1 MCSASVTL
9 TEQDDLLNDLP
20 RLRVTLPTTTT
31 NIGQE
36 SVAGAAG
43 GTLGKQESAERT
55 YLLAIPRSS
64 LVVTKRNENMS
75 NDNKEGNVSS
85 QEVKGEEQD
94 TFIIRDTSKELFPKF
109 PIRQSSI
116 SRILKME
123 PLKNASNQFADS
135 PRPRLRPAMCNMD
148 HKQILFQH
156 ASPLRTKFD
165 LEGGNF
171 DVFSSTTE
179 KYSGYPALWNGR
191 TSQNLSCR
199 NAGASMLQE
208 ISGRC
213 FDEENKF
220 NPLKDCA
227 VKLERSHLDGA
238 DDAFEESFLSDVVEE
253 KEEEEGL
260 YPKYH
265 RSEIELIARDSI
277 DLEKEIKQASLIA
290 SNKRSQNSFTSR
302 KAKKKEFS
310 IDEEDINSPWT
321 PPETPENNYD
331 FRSNIDIE

>member
-1 MCSASVTL
+1 MS
-9 TEQDDLLNDLP
+9 
-20 RLRVTLPTTTT
+20 
-31 NIGQE
+31 
-36 SVAGAAG
+36 

-64 LVVTKRNENMS
+64 LVVSKRTENIS
-75 NDNKEGNVSS
+75 NDNREGNVSS
-85 QEVKGEEQD
+85 QEVKGEERE

-123 PLKNASNQFADS
+123 PLKNSSNQFGDS
-135 PRPRLRPAMCNMD
+135 PRPRFRPAMCNMD

-156 ASPLRTKFD
+156 ASPLKTKFD
-165 LEGGNF
+165 LEGGSF
-171 DVFSSTTE
+171 DVFSTTGQLSAPCALASCHDRFPSPRTE
-179 KYSGYPALWNGR
+179 KYSGYPALGNGR

-220 NPLKDCA
+220 SALKDCA
-227 VKLERSHLDGA
+227 VNLERIHRDGA
-238 DDAFEESFLSDVVEE
+238 DNAIEESFLSDVVEE
-253 KEEEEGL
+253 KEEDEGL

-265 RSEIELIARDSI
+265 RSEIELNTRDSR
-277 DLEKEIKQASLIA
+277 DLEKEIKPGSLIA

-302 KAKKKEFS
+302 KASKKEFS
-310 IDEEDINSPWT
+310 IDEVSCHFER
-321 PPETPENNYD
+321 
-331 FRSNIDIE
+331 F